1 MSQTLNSYD
10 LSRAWFDFCF
20 AHPEKIKPNHTALYF
35 FAIEHCNRLGWKVKF
50 GFPTQMAK
58 DAIGIKSF
66 KTYIETLTDLIE
78 WGFVV
83 MIEKSTNQYSSNI
96 ISLVTKFDK
105 KMLKSLDKA
114 IIQHNSKE
122 KRLLK
127 KDESTYQSN
136 SESTYQSIDSIDKQP
151 NKEQPNKEP
160 YYRKFAHL
168 HLRMDEFDKLI
179 REGWDQSQID
189 DILDRIENYRD
200 NKKYNSLLYTA
211 RNWLKKDHKPN
222 SVQKK
227 LTALEIVNQRID
239 NESAIGNTGS

>member
-1 MSQTLNSYD
+1 
-10 LSRAWFDFCF
+10 
-20 AHPEKIKPNHTALYF
+20 
-35 FAIEHCNRLGWKVKF
+35 
-50 GFPTQMAK
+50 MAK

-136 SESTYQSIDSIDKQP
+136 SESTYQSNSESTYQSIDRNNLTK
-151 NKEQPNKEP
+151 N
-160 YYRKFAHL
+160 H
-168 HLRMDEFDKLI
+168 I
-179 REGWDQSQID
+179 
-189 DILDRIENYRD
+189 IEN
-200 NKKYNSLLYTA
+200 SPTC
-211 RNWLKKDHKPN
+211 
-222 SVQKK
+222 
-227 LTALEIVNQRID
+227 I
-239 NESAIGNTGS
+239 